1 MIKMSEEELAEL
13 LEAAVMDT
21 FVCGGCGSPLES
33 DATHCG
39 LCGWKNPL
47 SSII

>member
-1 MIKMSEEELAEL
+1 MEEADEL
-13 LEAAVMDT
+13 LELLKAAVYDT

-33 DATHCG
+33 DAEFCG
-39 LCGWKNPL
+39 LCNWKNPI

>member
-1 MIKMSEEELAEL
+1 MSEEELLYL
-13 LEAAVMDT
+13 LKSAVMDT
-21 FVCGGCGSPLES
+21 FECGGCGSPLES
-33 DATHCG
+33 DAESCG